1 MRRLCLVALGL
12 LGALPL
18 AAQTVNLGTLGQALS
33 DQRPEGP
40 QMASGSRVTL
50 RSLDKV
56 SGVIEDLQIDVGGE
70 VTHRRL
76 DIRVDACRYP
86 ADNPASDAFA
96 YLRITDAVR
105 GESLFQGWMIASS
118 PALNAL
124 DHPRHDIWVLGCE

>member
-1 MRRLCLVALGL
+1 MRRLSLLALAL
-12 LGALPL
+12 AAALPL
-18 AAQTVNLGTLGQALS
+18 PAQTVNLGTLGQALS

-40 QMASGSRVTL
+40 EVASGTRVTL

-56 SGVIEDLQIDVGGE
+56 SGLVEDIQIEVGAE

-76 DIRVDACRYP
+76 GIRVDACRYP

-105 GESLFQGWMIASS
+105 GESLFQGWMVASS